1 MFEYYRWNVFCRLN
15 KDLLLDW
22 SVNPP
27 STFIQLRVSET
38 RSWMLAKDVLEAA
51 EKYSFRIPSKT

>member
-1 MFEYYRWNVFCRLN
+1 MFEYYRWNVFRRLN
-15 KDLLLDW
+15 KDLLRDW

-38 RSWMLAKDVLEAA
+38 QSWMLAKDVLEAA